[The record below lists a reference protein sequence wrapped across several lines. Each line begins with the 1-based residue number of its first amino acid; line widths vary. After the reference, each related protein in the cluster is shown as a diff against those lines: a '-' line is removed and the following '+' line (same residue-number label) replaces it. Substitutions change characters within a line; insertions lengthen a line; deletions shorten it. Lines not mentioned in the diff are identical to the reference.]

1 MLQVSRL
8 TTPGGGFDSRLS
20 FGEWSR
26 QQAESE
32 PRREFNVAVVELARS
47 RKLVR
52 AGGVRG
58 SDACGA
64 QPVAA
69 TPSTVNQPVPQHVQ
83 NSRALLLL
91 CWMISQGGGIV
102 PDDLVRAC
110 LRDVL
115 CEPLLQHVD

>member
-52 AGGVRG
+52 AVRG
-58 SDACGA
+58 APL
-64 QPVAA
+64 QRRVWQ
-69 TPSTVNQPVPQHVQ
+69 STAHH
-83 NSRALLLL
+83 
-91 CWMISQGGGIV
+91 
-102 PDDLVRAC
+102 
-110 LRDVL
+110 RDR
-115 CEPLLQHVD
+115 